1 MYNENNNALEAKL
14 KQLFTDKLDIAE
26 FMQFLLTA
34 QVFLP
39 VEDDNSTISGFQ
51 SKPQAKPLI
60 IELSDNDSVLKA
72 MIVFSSPEK
81 SKQFLSDYPD
91 YSGGLLVDIGWIL
104 ARISPET
111 SLSINPNMEM
121 GIDLDPST
129 IQQLVTLKQ
138 RMQHE

>member
-1 MYNENNNALEAKL
+1 MEHENKLEAKL
-14 KQLFTDKLDIAE
+14 KQLYSDKLDITE

-39 VEDDNSTISGFQ
+39 VQDDNTAVSGFQ

-60 IELSDNDSVLKA
+60 IEFSDNDSEHKTMV
-72 MIVFSSPEK
+72 VFSSPEK
-81 SKQFLSDYPD
+81 SKLFLSDYPD